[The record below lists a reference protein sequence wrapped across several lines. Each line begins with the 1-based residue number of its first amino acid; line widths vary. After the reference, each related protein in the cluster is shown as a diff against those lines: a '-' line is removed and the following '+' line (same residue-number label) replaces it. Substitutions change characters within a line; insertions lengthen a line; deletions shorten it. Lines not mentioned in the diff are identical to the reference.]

1 MGNWV
6 VWLAAFLGFAAV
18 LAVGVVLIA
27 ADILRAH
34 AADRDNKRRLQQS
47 IIEPS
52 APSPPVRPRSTIV
65 RSTIVERVAFALFM
79 VSPVLMLGAA
89 AVLAVMHLM
98 EQNPG

>member
-6 VWLAAFLGFAAV
+6 VWLAAFLVFAAV

-52 APSPPVRPRSTIV
+52 APSPPVRPRSTV
-65 RSTIVERVAFALFM
+65 VMLVERVALALFM
-79 VSPVLMLGAA
+79 VAPVLVLGAA
-89 AVLAVMHLM
+89 AVLAVMHLTA
-98 EQNPG
+98 ENPG